1 MPMAKIQS
9 DRVKVES
16 LPSDLFGSVPST
28 RSTTEVTLLEE
39 DKITAFYAGG
49 TLFAADRKKSRWDS
63 L

>member
-1 MPMAKIQS
+1 
-9 DRVKVES
+9 
-16 LPSDLFGSVPST
+16 VPST